1 MRRLNLFLSLL
12 LSVSLFSLAALPVA
26 AQSAESIAE
35 KMKARY
41 QEQLKNVDNYIVET
55 NMYTTYHRK
64 IMEEGTPALETEVR
78 MKEQSS
84 IFASMGNTQ
93 TTNSSE
99 PAYYEDLSQNATY
112 DGSETVNG
120 VECHKLRVE
129 DASEMKGSAEEMI
142 YYVDAEQYVPSRL
155 QMITPPETEGGKPT
169 TVVMNFED
177 YRTTEGVTMPWQTT
191 MQMKMNMSKKER
203 QQMKKT
209 MEQLENLP
217 ESQREMIKS
226 QLPMSLE
233 RMKKILQG
241 EPTTIEVQDVRVNA
255 DMPEGMFDSSTGG
268 R

>member
-1 MRRLNLFLSLL
+1 MRRLTPFLSLL
-12 LSVSLFSLAALPVA
+12 LSVSLFTLAALPAA

-41 QEQLKNVDNYIVET
+41 QEQLENVDNYIVET

-78 MKEQSS
+78 MKGQSS
-84 IFASMGNTQ
+84 IFTSMGNTQ

-120 VECHKLRVE
+120 VECHVLRVK
-129 DASEMKGSAEEMI
+129 DASEMEGNAQEMT
-142 YYVDAEQYVPSRL
+142 YYVNTEQYVPMRL
-155 QMITPPETEGGKPT
+155 KSVQPPQQGGGKPT
-169 TVVMNFED
+169 EVEVNFED
-177 YRTTEGVTMPWQTT
+177 YRTTKGITLPWRTT
-191 MQMKMNMSKKER
+191 MQMNMEMSEEQR
-203 QQMKKT
+203 QRMKK
-209 MEQLENLP
+209 MMKQLENLP
-217 ESQREMIKS
+217 KSQREMMKK
-226 QLPMSLE
+226 QMPMAFD

-241 EPTTIEVQDVRVNA
+241 EPTTIEVQDVRVNT